1 MELQR
6 IDDLRNIAIIA
17 HVDHG
22 KTTLVDALLRQTD
35 VFRDNQDVAECVM
48 DSNDIERERG
58 ITIFS
63 KNASIMFK
71 GTKINIIDTPGH
83 ADFGGEVERVLKMS
97 DGALLL
103 VDAFEGPMPQ
113 TRFVLKKALETG
125 LKVLVVIN
133 KIDRPE
139 ERAEAVLDEVFD
151 LFVELE
157 ANEDQLDFPVI
168 YASGRSG
175 FAKREMEDESDNC
188 LPLLDAV
195 IESIPAPLVDRLG
208 PFLMQVAS
216 IEYSEYVGR
225 IAIGRVFR
233 GSVVEKQD
241 ITLIKSD
248 GTHQKVRVESL
259 RIYDGIGKK
268 EVRRVEAGDIAIITG
283 APKVDIYDT
292 ICDEEYPEQMEA
304 VEIDEPTLTMEFRAN
319 DSPFSGQEGKY
330 VTSRHLDARL
340 KRELLSNVALRVQ
353 TVGECFHVSGRGL
366 LHLGILIE
374 NMRREG
380 YEFAVGK
387 PHVIFQEENG
397 KKMEPVEELTIDVPE
412 ESAGKVMEITGNR
425 KAVLEKTEMR
435 GTRLHMVLTIPS
447 RGLIGMRTRLLNA
460 TKGEAVM
467 NHVIKGYEEFKG
479 EVPRR
484 PQGVLISSDKGPSTP
499 YALDALQQRGVFFI
513 APGVNVYEGMICGE
527 NSKDNDLV
535 VNVCK
540 AKKITNVRSAGS
552 DKNMEIAPPKIFSL
566 EAALEYIE
574 DDELLEV
581 TPETLRMRKRILGES
596 KRKQEARKA

>member
-1 MELQR
+1 MDLER
-6 IDDLRNIAIIA
+6 IENLRNIAIIA

-22 KTTLVDALLRQTD
+22 KTTLVDALLRQTH
-35 VFRDNQDVAECVM
+35 VFRDNQEVAECVM

-63 KNASIMFK
+63 KNASIEYK
-71 GTKINIIDTPGH
+71 GVRVNIIDTPGH

-139 ERAEAVLDEVFD
+139 ERAESVLDEVFD
-151 LFVELE
+151 LFVDLQ
-157 ANEDQLDFPVI
+157 ANEEQLDFPVI

-175 FAKREMEDESDNC
+175 FAKREMTDKSDNC
-188 LPLLDAV
+188 LPLLDAI
-195 IESIPAPLVDRLG
+195 IEQIPAPVVDRLG
-208 PFLMQVAS
+208 PFQMQVAA

-233 GSVVEKQD
+233 GSVIEKQD
-241 ITLIKSD
+241 VALIKGD
-248 GTHQKVRVESL
+248 GKVEKIRVESL
-259 RIYDGIGKK
+259 RVYDGISKK
-268 EVRRVEAGDIAIITG
+268 DMRRVEAGDIAIITG
-283 APKVDIYDT
+283 APEVDIYDT
-292 ICDEEYPEQMEA
+292 ICDLENQEQMEA
-304 VEIDEPTLTMEFRAN
+304 VAIDEPTLTMEFRAN
-319 DSPFSGQEGKY
+319 DSPFSGQDGKY

-387 PHVIFQEENG
+387 PHVIFHEENG
-397 KKMEPVEELTIDVPE
+397 KKFEPVEELTIDVPE

-425 KAVLEKTEMR
+425 KAVLEKTENR
-435 GTRLHMVLTIPS
+435 GSRLHMVLSIPS

-460 TKGEAVM
+460 TKGEAIM

-499 YALDALQQRGVFFI
+499 YAIDALQQRGTFFI
-513 APGVNVYEGMICGE
+513 APGTNVYEGMICGE
-527 NSKDNDLV
+527 HSKDNDLV

-540 AKKITNVRSAGS
+540 AKKVTNVRSAGS
-552 DKNMEIAPPKIFSL
+552 DKNMEIAPPRQFSL

-581 TPETLRMRKRILGES
+581 TPENLRMRKRILSET
-596 KRKQEARKA
+596 KRKQLARKA

>member
-1 MELQR
+1 MDLER
-6 IDDLRNIAIIA
+6 IENLRNIAIIA

-22 KTTLVDALLRQTD
+22 KTTLVDALLRQTH
-35 VFRDNQDVAECVM
+35 VFRDNQEVAECVM

-63 KNASIMFK
+63 KNASIEYK
-71 GTKINIIDTPGH
+71 GVRVNIIDTPGH

-139 ERAEAVLDEVFD
+139 ERAESVLDEVFD
-151 LFVELE
+151 LFVDLQ
-157 ANEDQLDFPVI
+157 ANEEQLDFPVI

-175 FAKREMEDESDNC
+175 FAKREMTDKSDNC
-188 LPLLDAV
+188 LPLLDAI
-195 IESIPAPLVDRLG
+195 IEQIPAPVVDRLG
-208 PFLMQVAS
+208 PFQMQVAA

-233 GSVVEKQD
+233 GSVIEKQD
-241 ITLIKSD
+241 VALIKGD
-248 GTHQKVRVESL
+248 GKVEKIRVESL
-259 RIYDGIGKK
+259 RVYDGIGKK
-268 EVRRVEAGDIAIITG
+268 DMRRVEAGDIAIITG
-283 APKVDIYDT
+283 APEVDIYDT
-292 ICDEEYPEQMEA
+292 ICDLENQEQMEA
-304 VEIDEPTLTMEFRAN
+304 VAIDEPTLTMEFRAN
-319 DSPFSGQEGKY
+319 DSPFSGQDGKY

-387 PHVIFQEENG
+387 PHVIFHEENG
-397 KKMEPVEELTIDVPE
+397 KKFEPVEELTIDVPE

-425 KAVLEKTEMR
+425 KAVLEKTENR
-435 GTRLHMVLTIPS
+435 GSRLHMVLSIPS

-460 TKGEAVM
+460 TKGEAIM

-499 YALDALQQRGVFFI
+499 YAIDALQQRGTFFI
-513 APGVNVYEGMICGE
+513 APGTNVYEGMICGE
-527 NSKDNDLV
+527 HSKDNDLV

-540 AKKITNVRSAGS
+540 AKKVTNVRSAGS
-552 DKNMEIAPPKIFSL
+552 DKNMEIAPPRQFSL

-581 TPETLRMRKRILGES
+581 TPENLRMRKRILSET
-596 KRKQEARKA
+596 KRKQLARKA

>member
-1 MELQR
+1 MELEC
-6 IDDLRNIAIIA
+6 IDGLRNIAIIA

-35 VFRDNQDVAECVM
+35 VFRENQEVAECVM

-63 KNASIMFK
+63 KNASIEYK

-113 TRFVLKKALETG
+113 TRFVLKKALATG

-139 ERAEAVLDEVFD
+139 ERAEEVLDEVFD

-157 ANEDQLDFPVI
+157 ANEEQLDFPVI

-175 FAKREMEDESDNC
+175 FAKRELEDESDNC
-188 LPLLDAV
+188 LPLLDEV
-195 IESIPAPLVDRLG
+195 LESIPAPRVDRTAS
-208 PFLMQVAS
+208 FQMQVAA

-233 GSVVEKQD
+233 GSVVEKEEVA
-241 ITLIKSD
+241 LIKGD
-248 GTHQKVRVESL
+248 GKVEKVRVESL
-259 RIYDGIGKK
+259 RVYEGIGKR
-268 EVRRVEAGDIAIITG
+268 EVKRVDAGDIAIITG
-283 APKVDIYDT
+283 APEVDIYDT
-292 ICDEEYPEQMEA
+292 ICDFNEQEQMEA
-304 VEIDEPTLTMEFRAN
+304 VAIDEPTLTMEFRAN
-319 DSPFSGQEGKY
+319 DSPFSGLEGKY

-340 KRELLSNVALRVQ
+340 KRELLSNIALKVQ

-387 PHVIFQEENG
+387 PHVIFHEEDG
-397 KKMEPVEELTIDVPE
+397 KKFEPIEELTVDVPE

-435 GTRLHMVLTIPS
+435 GTRLHMVMSIPS

-460 TKGEAVM
+460 TKGEAIM
-467 NHVIKGYEEFKG
+467 NHVIRGYEEFKG

-499 YALDALQQRGVFFI
+499 YAIDSLQQRGTFFI
-513 APGVNVYEGMICGE
+513 DPGTSVYEGMIVGE
-527 NSKDNDLV
+527 HCKDNDLV

-552 DKNMEIAPPKIFSL
+552 DKNMEIAPAKIFSL

-574 DDELLEV
+574 EDELLEV
-581 TPETLRMRKRILGES
+581 TPDNLRMRKRILSETR
-596 KRKQEARKA
+596 RKQLARKA

>member
-35 VFRDNQDVAECVM
+35 VFRENQDVAECVM
-48 DSNDIERERG
+48 DSNDLERERG

-63 KNASIMFK
+63 KNASIEYK
-71 GTKINIIDTPGH
+71 GVKINIIDTPGH

-125 LKVLVVIN
+125 LKVMVVIN

-139 ERAEAVLDEVFD
+139 ERAEHVLDEVFD
-151 LFVELE
+151 LFVDLD

-175 FAKREMEDESDNC
+175 FAKKELEDDSDNC
-188 LPLLDAV
+188 LPLLDE
-195 IESIPAPLVDRLG
+195 IISSIPAPEVDRTAS
-208 PFLMQVAS
+208 FQMQVAS
-216 IEYSEYVGR
+216 IDYSEYVGR

-241 ITLIKSD
+241 AVLIKAD
-248 GTHQKVRVESL
+248 GTQEKIRVESL
-259 RIYDGIGKK
+259 RVYKGIGKQ
-268 EVRRVEAGDIAIITG
+268 EVKRVEAGDIAIITG
-283 APKVDIYDT
+283 APEVDIYDT
-292 ICDEEYPEQMEA
+292 MCEVDFPEQMEA

-340 KRELLSNVALRVQ
+340 KRELLSNIALKVEE
-353 TVGECFHVSGRGL
+353 VGECFHVSGRGL
-366 LHLGILIE
+366 MHLGILIE

-380 YEFAVGK
+380 YEFSVGK
-387 PHVIFQEENG
+387 PHVIFHEKDG
-397 KKMEPVEELTIDVPE
+397 VKLEPVEELTVDVPDE
-412 ESAGKVMEITGNR
+412 FSGKVMEITGNR

-435 GTRLHMVLTIPS
+435 GTRLHMIMSIPS

-467 NHVIKGYEEFKG
+467 NHVIRDYEEFKG

-484 PQGVLISSDKGPSTP
+484 PQGVLISSEQGPSTP
-499 YALDALQQRGVFFI
+499 YAIDSLQQRGVFFI
-513 APGVNVYEGMICGE
+513 APGTRVYEGMICGE
-527 NSKDNDLV
+527 HSKDNDLV

-581 TPETLRMRKRILGES
+581 TPDNLRMRKRVLSES
-596 KRKQEARKA
+596 KRKQLARKG

>member
-1 MELQR
+1 MDLER
-6 IDDLRNIAIIA
+6 IENLRNIAIIA

-22 KTTLVDALLRQTD
+22 KTTLVDALLRQTH
-35 VFRDNQDVAECVM
+35 VFRDNQEVAECVM

-63 KNASIMFK
+63 KNASIEYK
-71 GTKINIIDTPGH
+71 GVRVNIIDTPGH

-139 ERAEAVLDEVFD
+139 ERAESVLDEVFD
-151 LFVELE
+151 LFVDLQ
-157 ANEDQLDFPVI
+157 ANEEQLDFPVI

-175 FAKREMEDESDNC
+175 FAKREMTDKSDNC
-188 LPLLDAV
+188 LPLLDAI
-195 IESIPAPLVDRLG
+195 IEQIPAPVVDRLG
-208 PFLMQVAS
+208 PFQMQVAA

-233 GSVVEKQD
+233 GSVIEKQD
-241 ITLIKSD
+241 VALIKCD
-248 GTHQKVRVESL
+248 GKVEKIRVESL
-259 RIYDGIGKK
+259 RVYDGIGKK
-268 EVRRVEAGDIAIITG
+268 DMRRVEAGDIAIITG
-283 APKVDIYDT
+283 APEVDIYDT
-292 ICDEEYPEQMEA
+292 ICDLENQEQMEA
-304 VEIDEPTLTMEFRAN
+304 VAIDEPTLTMEFRAN
-319 DSPFSGQEGKY
+319 DSPFSGQDGKY

-387 PHVIFQEENG
+387 PHVIFHEENG
-397 KKMEPVEELTIDVPE
+397 KKFEPVEELTIDVPE

-425 KAVLEKTEMR
+425 KAVLEKTENR
-435 GTRLHMVLTIPS
+435 GSRLHMVLSIPS

-460 TKGEAVM
+460 TKGEAIM

-499 YALDALQQRGVFFI
+499 YAIDALQQRGTFFI
-513 APGVNVYEGMICGE
+513 APGTNVYEGMICGE
-527 NSKDNDLV
+527 HSKDNDLV

-540 AKKITNVRSAGS
+540 AKKVTNVRSAGS
-552 DKNMEIAPPKIFSL
+552 DKNMEIAPPRQFSL

-581 TPETLRMRKRILGES
+581 TPENLRMRKRILSET
-596 KRKQEARKA
+596 KRKQLARKA

>member
-1 MELQR
+1 MDLER
-6 IDDLRNIAIIA
+6 IENLRNIAIIA

-22 KTTLVDALLRQTD
+22 KTTLVDALLRQTH
-35 VFRDNQDVAECVM
+35 VFRDNQEVAECVM

-63 KNASIMFK
+63 KNASIEYK
-71 GTKINIIDTPGH
+71 GVRVNIIDTPGH

-139 ERAEAVLDEVFD
+139 ERAESVLDEVFD
-151 LFVELE
+151 LFVDLR
-157 ANEDQLDFPVI
+157 ANDEQLDFPVI

-175 FAKREMEDESDNC
+175 FAKRELTDESDNC
-188 LPLLDAV
+188 LPLLDAI
-195 IESIPAPLVDRLG
+195 IEHIPAPVVDRLG
-208 PFLMQVAS
+208 PFQMQVAA

-233 GSVVEKQD
+233 GSVIEKQD
-241 ITLIKSD
+241 VALIKGD
-248 GTHQKVRVESL
+248 GKVEKIRVESL
-259 RIYDGIGKK
+259 RVYDGIGKK
-268 EVRRVEAGDIAIITG
+268 DMRRVEAGDIAIITG
-283 APKVDIYDT
+283 APEVDIYDT
-292 ICDEEYPEQMEA
+292 ICDLENQEQMAA
-304 VEIDEPTLTMEFRAN
+304 VAIDEPTLTMEFRAN
-319 DSPFSGQEGKY
+319 DSPFSGQDGKF

-387 PHVIFQEENG
+387 PHVIFHEENG
-397 KKMEPVEELTIDVPE
+397 KKFEPIEELTIDVPE

-425 KAVLEKTEMR
+425 KAVLEKTETR
-435 GTRLHMVLTIPS
+435 GSRLHMVLSIPS

-460 TKGEAVM
+460 TKGEAIM

-499 YALDALQQRGVFFI
+499 YAIDSLQQRGTFFI
-513 APGVNVYEGMICGE
+513 APGTNVYEGMICGE
-527 NSKDNDLV
+527 HSKDNDLV

-540 AKKITNVRSAGS
+540 AKKVTNVRSAGS
-552 DKNMEIAPPKIFSL
+552 DKNMEIAPPRQYSL

-574 DDELLEV
+574 EDELLEV
-581 TPETLRMRKRILGES
+581 TPDNLRMRKRILSET
-596 KRKQEARKA
+596 KRKQLARKA

>member
-1 MELQR
+1 MEQKR
-6 IDDLRNIAIIA
+6 IEDLRNIAIIA

-35 VFRDNQDVAECVM
+35 VFRENQEVADCVM

-63 KNASIMFK
+63 KNASIEYK
-71 GTKINIIDTPGH
+71 GTRVNIIDTPGH

-139 ERAEAVLDEVFD
+139 ERAASVLDEVFD
-151 LFVELE
+151 LFVDLE

-175 FAKREMEDESDNC
+175 FAKRELEDESDNC

-195 IESIPAPLVDRLG
+195 LEYIPAPCVDRLG
-208 PFLMQVAS
+208 PFQMQVAS

-233 GSVVEKQD
+233 GSVIEKQD
-241 ITLIKSD
+241 VALIKGD
-248 GTHQKVRVESL
+248 GTIEKVRVESL
-259 RIYDGIGKK
+259 RIYNGIGKK
-268 EVRRVEAGDIAIITG
+268 EVKRVEAGDIAIITG

-292 ICDEEYPEQMEA
+292 MCDIDNQEQMEA
-304 VEIDEPTLTMEFRAN
+304 VTIDEPTLTMEFRAN

-387 PHVIFQEENG
+387 PHVIFHVENG
-397 KKMEPVEELTIDVPE
+397 KKFEPIEELTIDVPE

-435 GTRLHMVLTIPS
+435 GSRLHMVMSIPS
-447 RGLIGMRTRLLNA
+447 RGLIGMRTRLLNG

-484 PQGVLISSDKGPSTP
+484 PQGVLVSSDKGPSTP
-499 YALDALQQRGVFFI
+499 YAIDSLQQRGVFFI
-513 APGVNVYEGMICGE
+513 SPGTNVYEGMICGE
-527 NSKDNDLV
+527 HSKDNDLV

-552 DKNMEIAPPKIFSL
+552 DKNMEIAPPRLFSL

-581 TPETLRMRKRILGES
+581 TPENLRMRKRVLGES
-596 KRKQEARKA
+596 KRKQLARKA